1 MSRPLPLLLPLWLA
15 IAACWSV
22 PFLIAPHTYP
32 IPTFYAEYAAAVC
45 WAALTLCVLALTWG
59 SKAGFPVIVTA
70 PLALIGALALQLV
83 VAPPINT
90 FFSIAASAFLLA
102 AVVATWLGARCRD
115 VPGVLAALAI
125 GVIVGGMLT
134 VAVELLHLFR
144 VPRLPS
150 AFFSMTPLGTGRR
163 MWGNLNQ
170 PNHVG
175 SYLAFGLA
183 ACVFV
188 AQEFKRW
195 RLALAVIAVIFLLGM
210 ALTIS
215 RVTWMHVVVV
225 GALAGLAWSASA
237 RGLRRWL
244 AVGASVLLLVA
255 VYEACNWFVSYANV
269 LWHLDLPGSLGERM
283 QEGVGPR
290 AALWQHAWHM
300 FLAHPWLGGGWGD
313 YAWNQYVQT
322 DRLGNVAMS
331 LNAHNIVL
339 DLLAKVGLL
348 GLFAVTLPFLSFAW
362 SLRKQP
368 ITPARAF
375 LLAII
380 LVLAAH
386 SMLEYPLHYLFFLLP
401 LAFALGYL
409 DTRTLRFGS
418 GRIAWA
424 STGIVALGAI
434 ALLMQLWGD
443 YASAERLQYGS
454 SSQPSL
460 LTRDHQHA
468 PTLLLPYENEAM
480 ASRWNVGPAT
490 AASLVTLERQ
500 AVQFYPGPSTVQR
513 YALALAYLGKTEE
526 AVIQVRRLHSHYW
539 TDYADQSWLLKQACG
554 QKSGDALETFC
565 VRLKSE
571 KLLATA
577 DNPSGGEP
585 LAASK

>member
-1 MSRPLPLLLPLWLA
+1 MSRPLPLQLPLWLA

-45 WAALTLCVLALTWG
+45 WAALTACVLALTWG
-59 SKAGFPVIVTA
+59 SKASFPVIATA
-70 PLALIGALALQLV
+70 PLALIGALVLQLV

-90 FFSIAASAFLLA
+90 FFSVAASAFLLA

-115 VPGVLAALAI
+115 VPGILAALAI

-134 VAVELLHLFR
+134 VVVELLHLFR
-144 VPRLPS
+144 VPELPS
-150 AFFSMTPLGTGRR
+150 EFFSITPLGTGRR

-183 ACVFV
+183 ACAFL

-195 RLALAVIAVIFLLGM
+195 RLALTAIAVIFLLGM

-215 RVTWMHVVVV
+215 RVTWLHVVVV
-225 GALAGLAWSASA
+225 GALAGLTWSAPE

-255 VYEACNWFVSYANV
+255 VYEACNRYVSYANV

-290 AALWQHAWHM
+290 APLWQHAWHM

-331 LNAHNIVL
+331 LNAHNIAL

-348 GLFAVTLPFLSFAW
+348 GLLAVTLPFLSFAW

-368 ITPARAF
+368 ISPAAAF
-375 LLAII
+375 MLAIV
-380 LVLAAH
+380 LVLVGH

-418 GRIAWA
+418 GRIEWVA
-424 STGIVALGAI
+424 TGIVALGAI
-434 ALLMQLWGD
+434 VLLMRLWGD

-454 SSQPSL
+454 ESQPGW
-460 LTRDHQHA
+460 LTRDHQHV
-468 PTLLLPYENEAM
+468 PTLLLPYVEEAM
-480 ASRWNVGPAT
+480 ASRRNVGPET
-490 AASLVTLERQ
+490 AAALVTLERQ

-526 AVIQVRRLHSHYW
+526 AVIQVRRLHRHYW
-539 TDYADQSWLLKQACG
+539 TDYVAQSRLVKQACE
-554 QKSGDALETFC
+554 QRNGDALETFC
-565 VRLKSE
+565 VRLQSE
-571 KLLATA
+571 KLLAKA
-577 DNPSGGEP
+577 DNSSGDEP
-585 LAASK
+585 LGASK

>member
-1 MSRPLPLLLPLWLA
+1 MSRPLSLLLPLGLA

-45 WAALTLCVLALTWG
+45 WAALAACVLALTWG
-59 SKAGFPVIVTA
+59 SKAGFPVIATA

-90 FFSIAASAFLLA
+90 FFSIAASASLLA
-102 AVVATWLGARCRD
+102 ATIATWLGARCRD
-115 VPGVLAALAI
+115 IPGVLVALAL

-144 VPRLPS
+144 VPGLPS
-150 AFFSMTPLGTGRR
+150 EFFSMTPLGTGRR

-183 ACVFV
+183 ACFFL
-188 AQEFKRW
+188 AQEFMRW
-195 RLALAVIAVIFLLGM
+195 RLALAAIAVIFLLGM

-215 RVTWMHVVVV
+215 RVTWLHVVLV
-225 GALAGLAWSASA
+225 GALAGLAWSASE

-244 AVGASVLLLVA
+244 AVGAPVLLLVV
-255 VYEACNWFVSYANV
+255 VYQACNWFVSYANV
-269 LWHLDLPGSLGERM
+269 LWHLDLPGSLGERI

-290 AALWQHAWHM
+290 AALWRHAWHM
-300 FLAHPWLGGGWGD
+300 FLARPWLGGGWGD

-322 DRLGNVAMS
+322 DRFGNVVMS

-348 GLFAVTLPFLSFAW
+348 GLLAVTLPFLSFAW
-362 SLRKQP
+362 RLRKQSF
-368 ITPARAF
+368 TPAPAF

-380 LVLAAH
+380 LVLGSH

-409 DTRTLRFGS
+409 DTRTSRFPS
-418 GRIAWA
+418 GRVAWVSA
-424 STGIVALGAI
+424 GVVTLGAI
-434 ALLMQLWGD
+434 VLLTQLWGD

-454 SSQPSL
+454 ASQPGL
-460 LTRDHQHA
+460 PKRYHEHA
-468 PTLLLPYENEAM
+468 LTLLLPYENEAM
-480 ASRWNVGPAT
+480 ASRWNVSPTT
-490 AASLVTLERQ
+490 AGSIVTLERQ
-500 AVQFYPGPSTVQR
+500 AVQFNPGPSTVQR
-513 YALALAYLGKTEE
+513 YALALAYLGKTKE

-539 TDYADQSWLLKQACG
+539 TDYAGQSRLLEQACW
-554 QKSGDALETFC
+554 QKNGDALETFC

-571 KLLATA
+571 KLLAKA
-577 DNPSGGEP
+577 DDPSGDDP
-585 LAASK
+585 VAASK